1 MISHNTNSTYSDGN
15 LGGFAISLP
24 VVLQWATNEQ
34 VKKRVSEE
42 VLSGRKKI
50 SLAISEAYAGSDV
63 AGIRTVATK
72 SADGKHYIV
81 NGTKKWITNGTFSDY
96 FVTAVKTDKG
106 LSVLLIER
114 GEGVETK
121 AIKTSYSPT
130 SGTAYITFDDV
141 EVPVENLLGPENRGI
156 NVILSNFNHE
166 RWGMVSLGPQ
176 DDKATTN
183 KDFLDCI
190 NYPTISCCC

>member
-1 MISHNTNSTYSDGN
+1 MLDGN

-42 VLSGRKKI
+42 VLSGKKKI

-72 SADGKHYIV
+72 SSDGKHYIV

-130 SGTAYITFDDV
+130 SGTAYITFDNV

-166 RWGMVSLGPQ
+166 RWGMVNIGS
-176 DDKATTN
+176 
-183 KDFLDCI
+183 
-190 NYPTISCCC
+190 